1 VTPFAIG
8 TDRLDLEAF
17 VAVCRGRR
25 AAILSPSAREAVVRG
40 LRFRQDLAAGL
51 APVYGVNTGFGKL
64 ADTRIDAARLGELQ
78 LNLVRSHAVGWGR
91 PLTRE
96 EARGMVLLRAASLA
110 RGHSGVRPELIDQ
123 LLWLLEADVHP
134 FIPSRGSVGASGD
147 LAPLAHLALVLL
159 GEGHVLEHDGTRRP
173 AAEVL
178 AAAGR
183 APLVLEAKE
192 GLALINGTQMMNGLG
207 LLGLHRA
214 DRLLRWAVLAL
225 GLTLEALEASRRPFG
240 EAFHALRPHPGPAA
254 VAAAVRR
261 ALEGSAVME
270 AHEGCGRIQDPYS
283 VRCAAQVLG
292 ASLEELDACA
302 MVFLREAA
310 SVTDNP
316 ILFPETGEAVS
327 GGHFHGQPLALRLDA
342 LRLAV
347 AEVGSI
353 AERRIDQLMN
363 GNGGRLPRFLAAV
376 PGLESGMMIAQ
387 YLAAALVSETKQAAF
402 PASADSIPT
411 SLGQEDHV
419 SMGSVA
425 ALALEPSL
433 ARTEAVVALE
443 LLCAG
448 RALQF
453 VTRPEHAAGQ
463 GREAYAP
470 SPHTAALL
478 RELGKQVD
486 LEPGDRALTL
496 DLEAVLAWMAAAD
509 LSVWEDVL
517 APLAATREGGSR

>member
-1 VTPFAIG
+1 MTPFAIG
-8 TDRLDLEAF
+8 ADRLDLPAF
-17 VAVCRGRR
+17 LSVCRGERG
-25 AAILSPSAREAVVRG
+25 ALLAPAAREAVVRG
-40 LRFRQDLAAGL
+40 LEFRRALADGAE
-51 APVYGVNTGFGKL
+51 AVYGVNTGFGKL
-64 ADTRIDAARLGELQ
+64 ADTRIDSHRLGELQ
-78 LNLVRSHAVGWGR
+78 VNLVRSHAVGWGR

-110 RGHSGVRPELIDQ
+110 QGHSGVRPEVVEQ
-123 LLWLLEADVHP
+123 LLWLLDADVHP
-134 FIPSRGSVGASGD
+134 FLPSRGSVGASGD
-147 LAPLAHLALVLL
+147 LAPLAHLALVLM
-159 GEGHVLEHDGTRRP
+159 GEGHVLQADGARVP
-173 AAEVL
+173 AGPVL

-192 GLALINGTQMMNGLG
+192 GLALINGTQMMNSLG

-214 DRLLRWAVLAL
+214 DRLVRWAVLAL

-240 EAFHALRPHPGPAA
+240 EAFHALRPHPGPVA
-254 VAAAVRR
+254 VAACVRR
-261 ALEGSAVME
+261 ALDGSDIME
-270 AHEGCGRIQDPYS
+270 AHQGCGRIQDPYS

-302 MVFLREAA
+302 ATFLREAA

-316 ILFPETGEAVS
+316 ILFPETGEAIS

-342 LRLAV
+342 LRLAA
-347 AEVGSI
+347 AEAASV

-376 PGLESGMMIAQ
+376 PGLESGLMIAQ
-387 YLAAALVSETKQAAF
+387 YLAAALVSESKQAAF

-425 ALALEPSL
+425 ALALEPTL
-433 ARTEAVVALE
+433 ARSEAVIALE
-443 LLCAG
+443 MLTAA

-453 VTRPEHAAGQ
+453 VTRPELAASQ
-463 GREAYAP
+463 GRDAHAP
-470 SPHTAALL
+470 SRHTARLLEALAD
-478 RELGKQVD
+478 RVE
-486 LEPGDRALTL
+486 LEPGDRPLTL
-496 DLEAVLAWMAAAD
+496 DLEALLAWMADAD
-509 LSVWEDVL
+509 LTAWDDVL